1 MTYNIREATTG
12 TFAVGFV
19 LADGTSISS
28 GSAVPYTIEDG
39 TSGHGITVSSGV
51 VTLPAGEWICL
62 FSLETVQNSDH
73 TADIYVD
80 SSIAS
85 NFPQIKG
92 FNSGGA
98 QSDLNTTAI
107 PIRSTG
113 STTVELR
120 VNASASTYS
129 DASDLVIYGVR
140 TS

>member
-1 MTYNIREATTG
+1 MTYNIREATMG

-51 VTLPAGEWICL
+51 VTLPLGEWICL
-62 FSLETVQNSDH
+62 FSLETSNNSNH
-73 TADIYVD
+73 TADIYVNG
-80 SSIAS
+80 SIET
-85 NFPQIKG
+85 NFPQIQG
-92 FNSGGA
+92 FNNSNT
-98 QSDLNTTAI
+98 QTDLNTTAI

-120 VNASASTYS
+120 VNTSASTYS
-129 DASDLVIYGVR
+129 SASDLVIYGVKV
-140 TS
+140 T